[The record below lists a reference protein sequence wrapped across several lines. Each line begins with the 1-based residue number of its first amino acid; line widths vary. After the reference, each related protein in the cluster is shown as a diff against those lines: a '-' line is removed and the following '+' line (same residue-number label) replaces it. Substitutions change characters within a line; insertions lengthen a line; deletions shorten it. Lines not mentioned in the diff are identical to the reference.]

1 MWAAILSSRPA
12 RWLAGGIAALL
23 FILGYVIPALRRDA
37 ALDERKEIEH
47 EYQLDTIS
55 RVEAGR
61 VALRDAGDGSPDDRV
76 SGNDSK
82 W

>member
-1 MWAAILSSRPA
+1 MWEAILSSRPV
-12 RWLAGGIAALL
+12 RWLAGGMAALL
-23 FILGYVIPALRRDA
+23 ALLGIIAHQRRDA
-37 ALDERKEIEH
+37 ASDERKEIEH

-61 VALRDAGDGSPDDRV
+61 VALRDAGDGSADDRV